1 MSIRTGSVM
10 LAVFLAMQCTAG
22 AAQTQAAE
30 EPPRV
35 QQELAKAAQFQS
47 DHNLPFAIDALEKAN
62 RMEHGR
68 CVPCLV
74 QLADIYR
81 ESGDNMRSAKDAGI
95 LEETVTTPAKKAAAA
110 AMEGTALMREGV
122 ARKKAS
128 LLRQA
133 QEQFA
138 QAEQWDP
145 ANMEDVF
152 LDGIVLGRL
161 GDDAQAQKEFAR
173 YAAAK
178 GGDPIMQARARRYLA
193 DPELTR
199 ETMAPAF
206 SIRTVQGQT
215 LDLDE
220 LQGRVVLLH
229 FWATDCNDCLG
240 ELSHVRQIVEKFQGK
255 PLVVLSIGTD
265 ENPEKWRAFIEK
277 HDMTWPQYWD
287 ADQQMAPL
295 FGASTLPRYFTI
307 DARGVL
313 RSVVVG
319 DNADIDRRLQR
330 LVKQAE
336 QTPQPAPVSSAKG
349 NHP

>member
-1 MSIRTGSVM
+1 MPPNDRKRGYRNDLLLASVLVAAGIGLSVVSLTK
-10 LAVFLAMQCTAG
+10 LAVNDANDQRMAQATPPLQSTPG
-22 AAQTQAAE
+22 AETKPSAPAE
-30 EPPRV
+30 PTTT
-35 QQELAKAAQFQS
+35 
-47 DHNLPFAIDALEKAN
+47 
-62 RMEHGR
+62 G
-68 CVPCLV
+68 
-74 QLADIYR
+74 
-81 ESGDNMRSAKDAGI
+81 MR
-95 LEETVTTPAKKAAAA
+95 PA
-110 AMEGTALMREGV
+110 GTAPE
-122 ARKKAS
+122 
-128 LLRQA
+128 
-133 QEQFA
+133 
-138 QAEQWDP
+138 P
-145 ANMEDVF
+145 AHP
-152 LDGIVLGRL
+152 
-161 GDDAQAQKEFAR
+161 DAQAQKEFAR

-178 GGDPIMQARARRYLA
+178 DGDPIMQARARRYLA

-215 LDLDE
+215 LDLDK

-277 HDMTWPQYWD
+277 YNMTWPQYWD
-287 ADQQMAPL
+287 ADQEMAPL
-295 FGASTLPRYFTI
+295 FGATTLPRYFTI

-319 DNADIDRRLQR
+319 DNADIDRRLDR

-336 QTPQPAPVSSAKG
+336 KTPQPAVTSSPEG
-349 NHP
+349 NHR